1 MTEHRDLKLLPRDHP
16 ARNTP
21 LGDIG
26 AEYLSFLTN
35 EWTKPN
41 RLSRFT
47 FNELDASR
55 LEWRVPPLDT
65 AEESGNHSRAGE
77 CAG

>member
-1 MTEHRDLKLLPRDHP
+1 MTEYRDLKLLPRDHP

-26 AEYLSFLTN
+26 AEFFLVSTLN
-35 EWTKPN
+35 WTKPN

-55 LEWRVPPLDT
+55 LEWRVPPL
-65 AEESGNHSRAGE
+65 E
-77 CAG
+77 